1 MLPLKPKQVIA
12 VLKHFFMKIFLLLFI
27 FLPFINFS
35 QTEFKLTPEE
45 RAYLYHAVT
54 KSPILDTNMGRYFD
68 YKGPM
73 VKYPNKK
80 INYDSIELLII
91 AKPQL
96 LVIRNEELAKC
107 ERGLL
112 GEVSNRMA
120 LWELNKVLY
129 AKREGDSTLAPFLDK
144 YLRFEKV
151 FMTFLPPSALVRVD
165 GKNSIN
171 KKIDNL
177 LNPSL
182 SFNDKIAFVGSY
194 QFLNEN
200 DKLVTIRAI
209 EKGVNAYV
217 QMRAFE
223 IYQLLGGEAK
233 VYENYLVA
241 TGDGNTSAGIQE
253 EGKKDEQGIWISD
266 LPRAVGLFPYQ
277 VSVNDEHNI
286 ESLIFTETNLKTIGS
301 NNLTSIHFDVWA
313 FSEKAQTTV
322 VIEKNGL
329 SYHLFGAEDT
339 RFLSP
344 DSTYTGER
352 TFQSLI
358 NDLKINKIGYLEEM
372 IQGKRGFDFWIK
384 FNEKKKDETELKI
397 EKYEK
402 QYSDYGYTK
411 ITTDKKMSKKTKK
424 QKKNSNK
431 NKQIDWQPTTDSN
444 KDKRKDKQQEIIDLY
459 HLFDDYSRK
468 IKELK
473 EKKEQ
478 AIDLM
483 AKYQRRMDYYNQL
496 IGIHWAKHTFDGR
509 VYTFQDSSTFDI
521 LTQEFQFQ
529 PKDDSEDFEIRIL
542 SVPETSLIDLSDETM
557 VHFTLID
564 ALPNYD
570 ARLRLELNDVFSSDK
585 WELSKPLFTKAD
597 SVAVV
602 QLFEGLLNKKIDLTI
617 EAKGQG
623 IGFWNGSRTVKHK
636 KPVEELSYKG
646 SRMDSTYLRLRRS
659 ELFVIL
665 DRMVKIE
672 VNSYT
677 DPVSSSMTVDNAA
690 IKTIMTKY
698 KLSKN
703 DILSVYRTA
712 TILRK
717 FKQEMNSMAILFLDK
732 EKAKLVTDRL
742 NKEIDKTKIKV
753 GNTYVKLG
761 DVK

>member
-1 MLPLKPKQVIA
+1 MLPLKPKQLIVVQNI
-12 VLKHFFMKIFLLLFI
+12 FFMKIFLLLFI
-27 FLPFINFS
+27 FLPTLIFA
-35 QTEFKLTPEE
+35 QKETELTPEE

-91 AKPQL
+91 TKPEL
-96 LVIRNEELAKC
+96 LIIRNEELAKC

-112 GEVSNRMA
+112 GEVSNKMA
-120 LWELNKVLY
+120 LWELNKILH

-144 YLRFEKV
+144 YRRFEKM
-151 FMTFLPPSALVRVD
+151 FMTFLPPSALV
-165 GKNSIN
+165 KNEGRNEIN

-182 SFNDKIAFVGSY
+182 SFDDKIAFIGSY

-223 IYQLLGGEAK
+223 IYQSLGGEVK
-233 VYENYLVA
+233 IFENYIVA
-241 TGDGNTSAGIQE
+241 AGDGNSAAGSQE
-253 EGKKDEQGIWISD
+253 NGKKDEQGIWNSD

-277 VSVNDEHNI
+277 STVKEEHKI
-286 ESLIFTETNLKTIGS
+286 ESLLFTETNLKTIGS
-301 NNLTSIHFDVWA
+301 NNLTNIHFDVWA
-313 FSEKAQTTV
+313 YSEKAQTTV
-322 VIEKNGL
+322 VIEKNGI
-329 SYHLFGAEDT
+329 SYHLFGSTEN

-344 DSTYTGER
+344 DSSYLGER

-358 NDLKINKIGYLEEM
+358 NDLKINRIGHLEEM
-372 IQGKRGFDFWIK
+372 IHGKRGFDYWIK
-384 FNEKKKDETELKI
+384 FNEKKKDQTELKI
-397 EKYEK
+397 EKCEK
-402 QYSDYGYTK
+402 QYSDFGYTK
-411 ITTDKKMSKKTKK
+411 ISTKSKMSRKTKK
-424 QKKNSNK
+424 EKKNANPNK
-431 NKQIDWQPTTDSN
+431 DIDWQPTTDSN

-459 HLFDDYSRK
+459 HLFDDYTRK

-473 EKKEQ
+473 QQKVE

-496 IGIHWAKHTFDGR
+496 IGLHWAKYTFDGQ

-529 PKDDSEDFEIRIL
+529 PKDDSEDFEIRVL
-542 SVPETSLIDLSDETM
+542 SVPETSLTELSDEIM
-557 VHFTLID
+557 IHYSLID

-570 ARLRLELNDVFSSDK
+570 ARLRLELNDVFASDK
-585 WELSKPLFTKAD
+585 WELTKPLFTKAD
-597 SVAVV
+597 SVAVI
-602 QLFEGLLNKKIDLTI
+602 QLFEGLLNKKIDFTV

-636 KPVEELSYKG
+636 KPVEELAYKG

-677 DPVSSSMTVDNAA
+677 DPVSSSMNVEN
-690 IKTIMTKY
+690 TIIQALMTKN

-703 DILSVYRTA
+703 DVLSVYRSA

-717 FKQEMNSMAILFLDK
+717 FKQEMNAMAILYLGK
-732 EKAKLVTDRL
+732 GKAKLVIARL

-753 GNTYVKLG
+753 GNAFVKLA